1 MTRSHL
7 LRVAISLAFL
17 SLGIGAFQFSASAH
31 QSKSSG
37 GREKPQSFG
46 QLSQAANL
54 ARNENRDDDAIR
66 MYSQALK
73 LQPDWQEGL
82 WYLGTLLYEKED
94 FSHARDVLRRFVAV
108 APKEGPG
115 WAVLGMSE
123 FQTRE
128 YPRSLDHLQRALA
141 IGLGDRK
148 DLGRSAQY
156 FQAVILT
163 RLERYDDSM
172 TVLGSLHRSSEN
184 PDLLVEPIGL
194 AALRIPLL
202 PSEIPPDHRDLI
214 RMAGQGSLSIE
225 SEHQDE
231 TERVFSEMVA
241 HYPNE
246 PGVHFLYGVYLMD
259 VRPEEG
265 IREMKRELEISPF
278 HLGARLRIAEEY
290 IKEVKFEDALQFAEE
305 AIKLEANNAQAHM
318 ILGEALIGKGDTA
331 KGIAELETARKDSPD
346 SVRTHW
352 DLLRA
357 YTSVGRSVDAKRE
370 KEEIERLNRLD
381 PQQVP

>member
-1 MTRSHL
+1 MRRTLL
-7 LRVAISLAFL
+7 LRGAISMAFL
-17 SLGIGAFQFSASAH
+17 SLGICALQLSTSAR
-31 QSKSSG
+31 QSESSG
-37 GREKPQSFG
+37 SVEKPQSFA
-46 QLSQAANL
+46 QLSRAANA
-54 ARNENRDDDAIR
+54 ARNENRDDEAIPL
-66 MYSQALK
+66 YSQALK

-94 FSHARDVLRRFVAV
+94 YGRSRDVFRKFVAI
-108 APKEGPG
+108 APQEGPG

-128 YPRSLDHLQRALA
+128 YPRALDHLQHALA

-148 DLGRSAQY
+148 DLARSAQY

-163 RLERYDDSM
+163 RLEHYDDSM
-172 TVLGSLHRSSEN
+172 TVLGSLQRSGEN
-184 PDLLVEPIGL
+184 PDLLVDPIGL
-194 AALRIPLL
+194 AALRMPLL
-202 PSEIPPDHRDLI
+202 PSEIPPDLRELV
-214 RMAGQGSLSIE
+214 RMAGQGSLTIE

-231 TERVFSEMVA
+231 TDRVFSGMVA

-246 PGVHFLYGVYLMD
+246 PGVHFLYGIYLID

-290 IKEVKFEDALQFAEE
+290 IKELKFEDALQFADA
-305 AIKLEANNAQAHM
+305 AIKLEPNNAQAHM
-318 ILGEALIGKGDTA
+318 ILGEALVGKGDLS
-331 KGIAELETARKDSPD
+331 KGIAELEAARKDSPD

-357 YTSVGRSVDAKRE
+357 YTSTGRSADAKRE
-370 KEEIERLNRLD
+370 KEEIEKLNRLD
-381 PQQVP
+381 SKQVP